1 MSHTWSDEFS
11 GGSVLVV
18 VGGFLLAVAGVAA
31 TASQQPVQQL
41 QIALAFGAL
50 IAVGEFVR
58 VNLPG
63 DRSAAP
69 LGAAGGLAYALLG
82 DFRPSDGAVEATT
95 HGVLQVVAVSTV
107 AILVGAVPHMA
118 LGEPP
123 RLESLARR
131 VLIVGFA
138 ALLFRPLYTDG
149 HLEQIS
155 GERDWRLPAL
165 MLTIVLLCGL
175 VDALLAALARSG
187 RERSPFLSA
196 ARDEFGALL
205 GIGSAI
211 GATGVLIAL
220 AAEVMGYWAL
230 PLFALPLLVAQFSFR
245 RYASIRATY
254 DQTIQALSRV
264 TEVGGYTETGH
275 SQRVAQLSVAVG
287 HEMGLSEADIKDLKY
302 AALMHDIGQLSLTD
316 PISGG
321 ATTLV
326 ARDEQRRIA
335 EYGAEVIRQS
345 GMDRVAH
352 IVEQQTEP
360 FRRHGQPFD
369 ANVPVASRIIR
380 VANAYDDFAGGSME
394 SMQRLYALDRLRE
407 GMSEEYDPHVVDI
420 VSRVV
425 ERTMMVDV

>member
-1 MSHTWSDEFS
+1 MRRTWADEFS

-18 VGGFLLAVAGVAA
+18 AGGFLLAVAGVAA
-31 TASQQPVQQL
+31 TASQPVL
-41 QIALAFGAL
+41 DPQIAIAFGAL
-50 IAVGEFVR
+50 IAVGELVR

-69 LGAAGGLAYALLG
+69 IGAAGGLAYALLG
-82 DFRPSDGAVEATT
+82 DFRMPDETIPTT
-95 HGVLQVVAVSTV
+95 YGVLQVVAVSTI

-118 LGEPP
+118 VGQPP

-131 VLIVGFA
+131 VLIAGFA
-138 ALLFRPLYTDG
+138 ALLFRPLYTNGYLKDISDG
-149 HLEQIS
+149 
-155 GERDWRLPAL
+155 GWRLPAL
-165 MLTIVLLCGL
+165 MLAIVLFCGL

-187 RERSPFLSA
+187 RERSPFMAA
-196 ARDEFGALL
+196 ARDELGALV

-287 HEMGLSEADIKDLKY
+287 REMGLSEDAIKDLKY

-321 ATTLV
+321 ATTLI
-326 ARDEQRRIA
+326 ARDDQRRIA
-335 EYGAEVIRQS
+335 AYGAEVIRQS

-360 FRRHGQPFD
+360 FRRPGQPFD
-369 ANVPVASRIIR
+369 ANIPIASRIIR

-394 SMQRLYALDRLRE
+394 SVQRMYALGRLRE
-407 GMSEEYDPHVVDI
+407 GMAEEYDPLVVDI
-420 VSRVV
+420 ASRVV
-425 ERTMMVDV
+425 ERTMLVDV

>member
-1 MSHTWSDEFS
+1 MRRTWADEFS

-18 VGGFLLAVAGVAA
+18 VGGLLLAVAGVAA
-31 TASQQPVQQL
+31 TATQPEVIQP

-50 IAVGEFVR
+50 IAVGELVR

-69 LGAAGGLAYALLG
+69 IGAAGGLAYALLG
-82 DFRPSDGAVEATT
+82 DFRFHDGVEATDY
-95 HGVLQVVAVSTV
+95 GVLQVVAVSTI
-107 AILVGAVPHMA
+107 AILLGAVPHMA
-118 LGEPP
+118 VGQPP

-138 ALLFRPLYTDG
+138 ALLFRPLYTGED
-149 HLEQIS
+149 LKDIS
-155 GERDWRLPAL
+155 EGGWQLPAL
-165 MLTIVLLCGL
+165 MLAIVLLCGL

-187 RERSPFLSA
+187 RERSPFMAA

-220 AAEVMGYWAL
+220 AAGVMGYWAL

-275 SQRVAQLSVAVG
+275 AQRVAQLSVAVG
-287 HEMGLSEADIKDLKY
+287 REMGLSEEDIKDLKY

-321 ATTLV
+321 ATTLI

-335 EYGAEVIRQS
+335 AYGAEVIRQS

-360 FRRHGQPFD
+360 FRRPGQPFD
-369 ANVPVASRIIR
+369 ANIPVASRIIR

-394 SMQRLYALDRLRE
+394 SVQRMYALGRLRE
-407 GMSEEYDPHVVDI
+407 GMSEEYDPMVVDI
-420 VSRVV
+420 ASRVV
-425 ERTMMVDV
+425 ERTMLVDV

>member
-1 MSHTWSDEFS
+1 
-11 GGSVLVV
+11 
-18 VGGFLLAVAGVAA
+18 
-31 TASQQPVQQL
+31 
-41 QIALAFGAL
+41 
-50 IAVGEFVR
+50 
-58 VNLPG
+58 
-63 DRSAAP
+63 
-69 LGAAGGLAYALLG
+69 LAYALLG
-82 DFRPSDGAVEATT
+82 DFRLSDGPIPTEY
-95 HGVLQVVAVSTV
+95 GVLQVVAVSTV

-131 VLIVGFA
+131 VLVVGFA
-138 ALLFRPLYTDG
+138 ALLFRPLYLNSDNR
-149 HLEQIS
+149 LDWIS

-165 MLTIVLLCGL
+165 MLTIVLISGL
-175 VDALLAALARSG
+175 LDALLAALARSG
-187 RERSPFLSA
+187 RERSPFMSA

-220 AAEVMGYWAL
+220 AAGVMGYWAL
-230 PLFALPLLVAQFSFR
+230 PLFTLPLLVAQFSFR

-287 HEMGLSEADIKDLKY
+287 HEMGLSEADIKDLRY

-335 EYGAEVIRQS
+335 TYGAEVIRQS

-360 FRRHGQPFD
+360 FRRPGQPFD
-369 ANVPVASRIIR
+369 ANIPVASRIIR

-407 GMSEEYDPHVVDI
+407 GMAEEYDPHVVDI

>member
-1 MSHTWSDEFS
+1 MRRTWADEFS

-18 VGGFLLAVAGVAA
+18 VGGLLLAVAGVAA
-31 TASQQPVQQL
+31 TASAPVLQPQM
-41 QIALAFGAL
+41 ALAFGAL
-50 IAVGEFVR
+50 IAIGELVR

-69 LGAAGGLAYALLG
+69 IGAAGALAYALLG
-82 DFRPSDGAVEATT
+82 DFRLSHGTVITT
-95 HGVLQVVAVSTV
+95 YGVLQVVAVSTI

-118 LGEPP
+118 VGQPP

-131 VLIVGFA
+131 VLVAGFA
-138 ALLFRPLYTDG
+138 ALLFRPLYTNNYLQD
-149 HLEQIS
+149 IS
-155 GERDWRLPAL
+155 DVRWRLPAL
-165 MLTIVLLCGL
+165 MLAIVLFCGL

-187 RERSPFLSA
+187 RERSPFMAA

-275 SQRVAQLSVAVG
+275 AQRVAQLSVAVG
-287 HEMGLSEADIKDLKY
+287 REMGLSEEDIKDLKY

-321 ATTLV
+321 ATTLI

-360 FRRHGQPFD
+360 FRRPGQPFD

-394 SMQRLYALDRLRE
+394 SVQRMYALGRLRE
-407 GMSEEYDPHVVDI
+407 GMAEEYDPLVVDI
-420 VSRVV
+420 ASRVV
-425 ERTMMVDV
+425 ERTMLVDV

>member
-1 MSHTWSDEFS
+1 MRRTWADEFS

-18 VGGFLLAVAGVAA
+18 AGGFLLAVAGVAA
-31 TASQQPVQQL
+31 TASQPVLQP
-41 QIALAFGAL
+41 QIAIAFGAL
-50 IAVGEFVR
+50 IAVGELVR

-69 LGAAGGLAYALLG
+69 IGAAGGLAYALLG
-82 DFRPSDGAVEATT
+82 DFRLATGPEPT
-95 HGVLQVVAVSTV
+95 TYGVLQVVAVSTI

-118 LGEPP
+118 VGQPP

-131 VLIVGFA
+131 VLIAGFA
-138 ALLFRPLYTDG
+138 ALLFRPLYTGQQLDG
-149 HLEQIS
+149 FPGRWQ
-155 GERDWRLPAL
+155 LPAF
-165 MLTIVLLCGL
+165 MLAIVLLCGL

-187 RERSPFLSA
+187 RERSPFLAA

-220 AAEVMGYWAL
+220 AAAVMGYWAL

-275 SQRVAQLSVAVG
+275 SQRVAQLSVAIG
-287 HEMGLSEADIKDLKY
+287 REMGLSEDAVKDLKY

-321 ATTLV
+321 ATTLI
-326 ARDEQRRIA
+326 ARDDQRRIA
-335 EYGAEVIRQS
+335 AYGAEVIRQS

-352 IVEQQTEP
+352 IVEQQSEP
-360 FRRHGQPFD
+360 FRRPGQPFD
-369 ANVPVASRIIR
+369 ANIPVASRIIR

-394 SMQRLYALDRLRE
+394 SVQRMYALGRLRE
-407 GMSEEYDPHVVDI
+407 GMAEEYDPLVVDI
-420 VSRVV
+420 ASRVV
-425 ERTMMVDV
+425 ERTMLVDV

>member
-1 MSHTWSDEFS
+1 MRRSWADEFS
-11 GGSVLVV
+11 GASVLVV
-18 VGGFLLAVAGVAA
+18 VGGLLLAVAGVAS
-31 TASQQPVQQL
+31 TASQPVL
-41 QIALAFGAL
+41 EPQIALAFGAL
-50 IAVGEFVR
+50 IAVGELVR

-69 LGAAGGLAYALLG
+69 IGAAGGLAYALLG
-82 DFRPSDGAVEATT
+82 DFRLDEGTT
-95 HGVLQVVAVSTV
+95 YGVLQVVAVSTI

-118 LGEPP
+118 VGQPP

-131 VLIVGFA
+131 VLIAGFA
-138 ALLFRPLYTDG
+138 ALLFRPLYTRGYLDG
-149 HLEQIS
+149 IS
-155 GERDWRLPAL
+155 DGGWQLPAL
-165 MLTIVLLCGL
+165 MLAIVLFCGL

-187 RERSPFLSA
+187 RERSPFMAA

-220 AAEVMGYWAL
+220 AAEAMGYWAL

-275 SQRVAQLSVAVG
+275 AQRVAQLSVAVG
-287 HEMGLSEADIKDLKY
+287 REMGLAEADIKDLKY

-321 ATTLV
+321 ATTLI

-335 EYGAEVIRQS
+335 AYGAEVIRQS
-345 GMDRVAH
+345 GMQRVAH

-360 FRRHGQPFD
+360 FRRRGQPFD
-369 ANVPVASRIIR
+369 ANIPVASRIIR
-380 VANAYDDFAGGSME
+380 VANAYDDFAGGSLE
-394 SMQRLYALDRLRE
+394 SVQRMYALGRLRE
-407 GMSEEYDPHVVDI
+407 GMAEEYDPLVVDI
-420 VSRVV
+420 ASRVV
-425 ERTMMVDV
+425 ERTMLIDG

>member
-1 MSHTWSDEFS
+1 MRRTWADEFS

-18 VGGFLLAVAGVAA
+18 VGGLLLAVAGIAQMA
-31 TASQQPVQQL
+31 TAGVVLP

-50 IAVGEFVR
+50 IALGELVR
-58 VNLPG
+58 INLPG

-69 LGAAGGLAYALLG
+69 LGAAAGLAYALLG
-82 DFRPSDGAVEATT
+82 DFRDFDKTITT
-95 HGVLQVVAVSTV
+95 DYGVMQVVAVSTI
-107 AILVGAVPHMA
+107 AIMIGTVPHMA
-118 LGEPP
+118 VGQAP

-131 VLIVGFA
+131 VLVAGFA
-138 ALLFRPLYTDG
+138 AVLFRPLYSNGYLDSILQG
-149 HLEQIS
+149 GPQ
-155 GERDWRLPAL
+155 LPAF
-165 MLTIVLLCGL
+165 MLAIVLLCGV

-187 RERSPFLSA
+187 REGVPFLAA
-196 ARDEFGALL
+196 ARDEFRALL

-275 SQRVAQLSVAVG
+275 AQRVAQLSVAVG
-287 HEMGLSEADIKDLKY
+287 REMGLSEDDIKDLRY
-302 AALMHDIGQLSLTD
+302 GALMHDIGQLSLTD

-321 ATTLV
+321 ATSLI

-360 FRRHGQPFD
+360 FRRPGQPFD
-369 ANVPVASRIIR
+369 ANIPVASRIIR

-394 SMQRLYALDRLRE
+394 SQQRMRALTRLRE
-407 GMSEEYDPHVVDI
+407 GAAEEYDPQVVDI

-425 ERTMMVDV
+425 ERTMLVDV

>member
-1 MSHTWSDEFS
+1 MRRTWVDEFS
-11 GGSVLVV
+11 GGSVLVIA
-18 VGGFLLAVAGVAA
+18 GGLLLAVAGIAA
-31 TASQQPVQQL
+31 TASQPVMQP

-50 IAVGEFVR
+50 IALGELVR

-82 DFRPSDGAVEATT
+82 DFRNLDGTIISTT
-95 HGVLQVVAVSTV
+95 YGVLQVVAVSAI

-118 LGEPP
+118 VGQSP

-131 VLIVGFA
+131 VLIAGFA
-138 ALLFRPLYTDG
+138 ALLFRPLYTGGYLDG
-149 HLEQIS
+149 LPGRGWQ
-155 GERDWRLPAL
+155 LPAL
-165 MLTIVLLCGL
+165 MLAIVLFSGL

-187 RERSPFLSA
+187 REHSPFTSA

-220 AAEVMGYWAL
+220 AAVAMGYWAL
-230 PLFALPLLVAQFSFR
+230 PLFALPLVVAQFSFR
-245 RYASIRATY
+245 RYAGIRATY

-287 HEMGLSEADIKDLKY
+287 HEMGLSEDDIKDLKY

-316 PISGG
+316 PISSG
-321 ATTLV
+321 ATTLI

-335 EYGAEVIRQS
+335 TYGAEVIRQS

-360 FRRHGQPFD
+360 FRRPGLPFD
-369 ANVPVASRIIR
+369 ANIPVASRIIR

-394 SMQRLYALDRLRE
+394 SVTRLYALDRLRE
-407 GMSEEYDPHVVDI
+407 GASDEYDPFVVDI
-420 VSRVV
+420 MSRVV
-425 ERTMMVDV
+425 ERTMLVDV

>member
-1 MSHTWSDEFS
+1 
-11 GGSVLVV
+11 L
-18 VGGFLLAVAGVAA
+18 
-31 TASQQPVQQL
+31 
-41 QIALAFGAL
+41 IAL
-50 IAVGEFVR
+50 GELAR

-69 LGAAGGLAYALLG
+69 LGAAAALAYALLG
-82 DFRPSDGAVEATT
+82 DFRTGGTVVETDY
-95 HGVLQVVAVSTV
+95 GVLQVVAVTAV
-107 AILVGAVPHMA
+107 ALLVGAIPHMA
-118 LGEPP
+118 VGQAP

-131 VLIVGFA
+131 VLIAGCA
-138 ALLFRPLYTDG
+138 ALLFRPLYIHGD
-149 HLEQIS
+149 LAELS
-155 GERDWRLPAL
+155 NDRDWQLPAL
-165 MLTIVLLCGL
+165 MVAIVLVCGL
-175 VDALLAALARSG
+175 VDAVLAALARSG
-187 RERSPFLSA
+187 RDGTPFASA
-196 ARDEFGALL
+196 ARDELRALL

-220 AAEVMGYWAL
+220 AAGVMGYWAL
-230 PLFALPLLVAQFSFR
+230 PLFALPLVVAQFSFR

-254 DQTIQALSRV
+254 DQTITALSRV

-275 SQRVAQLSVAVG
+275 AQRVAQLSVAIG
-287 HEMGLSEADIKDLKY
+287 REMGLSEDDIKDLRY

-321 ATTLV
+321 ATSLI

-360 FRRHGQPFD
+360 FRRPGQPFD
-369 ANVPVASRIIR
+369 ANIPVASRIIR

-394 SMQRLYALDRLRE
+394 TQQRLYAIGRLRE
-407 GMSEEYDPHVVDI
+407 GAAEEYDPHVVDI
-420 VSRVV
+420 ASRVV
-425 ERTMMVDV
+425 ERTMLVDA

>member
-1 MSHTWSDEFS
+1 MRRTWADEFS

-18 VGGFLLAVAGVAA
+18 AGGFLLAVAGVAA
-31 TASQQPVQQL
+31 TASQPVL
-41 QIALAFGAL
+41 DAQIAIAFGAL
-50 IAVGEFVR
+50 IAVGELVR

-69 LGAAGGLAYALLG
+69 IGAAGGLAYALLG
-82 DFRPSDGAVEATT
+82 DFRLPDETIATT
-95 HGVLQVVAVSTV
+95 YGVLQVVAVSTI
-107 AILVGAVPHMA
+107 AILIGAVPHMA
-118 LGEPP
+118 VGQPP

-131 VLIVGFA
+131 VLIAGFA
-138 ALLFRPLYTDG
+138 ALLFRPLYTHGSFKDISDG
-149 HLEQIS
+149 GWQ
-155 GERDWRLPAL
+155 LPAL
-165 MLTIVLLCGL
+165 MLAIVLFCGL

-187 RERSPFLSA
+187 RERSPFMSA

-220 AAEVMGYWAL
+220 AAQVMGYWAL

-287 HEMGLSEADIKDLKY
+287 REMGLSEDSIKDLKY

-321 ATTLV
+321 ATTLI
-326 ARDEQRRIA
+326 ARDDQRRIA
-335 EYGAEVIRQS
+335 AYGAEVIRQS

-360 FRRHGQPFD
+360 FRRPGQPFD
-369 ANVPVASRIIR
+369 ANIPVASRIIR

-394 SMQRLYALDRLRE
+394 SVQRMYALGRLRE
-407 GMSEEYDPHVVDI
+407 GMAEEYDPLVVEI

-425 ERTMMVDV
+425 ERTMLVDV

>member
-1 MSHTWSDEFS
+1 MRRTWADEFS

-18 VGGFLLAVAGVAA
+18 AGGFLLAVAGVAA
-31 TASQQPVQQL
+31 TASQPVLQP
-41 QIALAFGAL
+41 QIAIAFGAL
-50 IAVGEFVR
+50 IAVGELVR

-69 LGAAGGLAYALLG
+69 IGAAGGLAYALLG
-82 DFRPSDGAVEATT
+82 DFRLATGPEPT
-95 HGVLQVVAVSTV
+95 TYGVLQVVAVSTI

-118 LGEPP
+118 VGQPP

-131 VLIVGFA
+131 VLIAGFA
-138 ALLFRPLYTDG
+138 ALLFRPLYTGQHLDG
-149 HLEQIS
+149 FS
-155 GERDWRLPAL
+155 GRWQLPAF
-165 MLTIVLLCGL
+165 MLAIVLVCGL

-187 RERSPFLSA
+187 RERSPFLAA

-220 AAEVMGYWAL
+220 AAAVMGYWAL

-275 SQRVAQLSVAVG
+275 SQRVAQLSVAIG
-287 HEMGLSEADIKDLKY
+287 REMGLSEDAIKDLKY

-321 ATTLV
+321 ATTLI
-326 ARDEQRRIA
+326 ARDDQRRIA
-335 EYGAEVIRQS
+335 AYGAEVIRQS

-360 FRRHGQPFD
+360 FRRPGQPFD

-394 SMQRLYALDRLRE
+394 TVQRLYALGRLRE
-407 GMSEEYDPHVVDI
+407 GMAEEYDPLVVDI
-420 VSRVV
+420 ASRVI
-425 ERTMMVDV
+425 ERTMLVDV

>member
-1 MSHTWSDEFS
+1 VRRSWVDEFS
-11 GGSVLVV
+11 GGSVLVIA
-18 VGGFLLAVAGVAA
+18 GGLLLAVAGVASL
-31 TASQQPVQQL
+31 ASQPVVEP
-41 QIALAFGAL
+41 QIALAFGIL
-50 IAVGEFVR
+50 IAVGELVR

-69 LGAAGGLAYALLG
+69 LGAAGALAYALLG
-82 DFRPSDGAVEATT
+82 DFRTTDGTIETSY
-95 HGVLQVVAVSTV
+95 GVLQVVAVTSI

-118 LGEPP
+118 VGQSP

-131 VLIVGFA
+131 VLIAGFA
-138 ALLFRPLYTDG
+138 ALMFRPLYLDERLEGILDG
-149 HLEQIS
+149 GPQ
-155 GERDWRLPAL
+155 LPAL
-165 MLTIVLLCGL
+165 MLAIVLFSGL

-187 RERSPFLSA
+187 REHSPFASA

-220 AAEVMGYWAL
+220 AATVMGYWAL

-254 DQTIQALSRV
+254 DQTIQSLSRV
-264 TEVGGYTETGH
+264 TELGGYTETGH
-275 SQRVAQLSVAVG
+275 SQRVAQLSVAIG
-287 HEMGLSEADIKDLKY
+287 HEMGLSEADIKDLRY

-316 PISGG
+316 PIPSG
-321 ATTLV
+321 ATTMI

-335 EYGAEVIRQS
+335 TYGAEVIRQS

-360 FRRHGQPFD
+360 FRRPGQPFD
-369 ANVPVASRIIR
+369 ANIPVASRIIR
-380 VANAYDDFAGGSME
+380 VANAYDDFASGSME
-394 SMQRLYALDRLRE
+394 SVTRLYALERLRE
-407 GMSEEYDPHVVDI
+407 GAADEYDPLVVDI
-420 VSRVV
+420 ISRVV
-425 ERTMMVDV
+425 ERTMLVHT

>member
-1 MSHTWSDEFS
+1 MRRTWADEFS

-18 VGGFLLAVAGVAA
+18 VGGLLLAVAGIASMA
-31 TASQQPVQQL
+31 TAGVELP

-50 IAVGEFVR
+50 IALGELVR
-58 VNLPG
+58 INLPG

-82 DFRPSDGAVEATT
+82 DFR
-95 HGVLQVVAVSTV
+95 GVDETIPTNYGVMQVVAVSTI
-107 AILVGAVPHMA
+107 AIMIGTIPHMA
-118 LGEPP
+118 VGQAP

-131 VLIVGFA
+131 VLVAGFA
-138 ALLFRPLYTDG
+138 AVLFRPLYINGYLDPILQG
-149 HLEQIS
+149 
-155 GERDWRLPAL
+155 GWKLPAF
-165 MLTIVLLCGL
+165 MLAIVLLCGV

-187 RERSPFLSA
+187 REGVPFLAA
-196 ARDEFGALL
+196 ARDEFRALL

-275 SQRVAQLSVAVG
+275 AQRVAQLSVAVG
-287 HEMGLSEADIKDLKY
+287 REMGLSEDDIKDLRY
-302 AALMHDIGQLSLTD
+302 GALMHDIGQLSLTD

-321 ATTLV
+321 ATSLI

-360 FRRHGQPFD
+360 FRRPGQPFD
-369 ANVPVASRIIR
+369 ANIPVASRIIR

-394 SMQRLYALDRLRE
+394 SQQRMRALTRLRE
-407 GMSEEYDPHVVDI
+407 GAAEEYDPQVVDI

-425 ERTMMVDV
+425 ERTMLVDV

>member
-1 MSHTWSDEFS
+1 MRRTWSDEFS

-18 VGGFLLAVAGVAA
+18 VGGLLLAVAGVAA
-31 TASQQPVQQL
+31 TASQPVLQL
-41 QIALAFGAL
+41 QITLAFGAL

-82 DFRPSDGAVEATT
+82 DFRVADGTT
-95 HGVLQVVAVSTV
+95 IHTTYGVLQVVAVSTV

-138 ALLFRPLYTDG
+138 ALLFRPLYINDR
-149 HLEQIS
+149 LDSIS
-155 GERDWRLPAL
+155 EGGWQLPAL
-165 MLTIVLLCGL
+165 MLAIVLFCGL

-187 RERSPFLSA
+187 RERSPFMSA
-196 ARDEFGALL
+196 VRDEFGALL

-264 TEVGGYTETGH
+264 TEVGGYTESGH

-287 HEMGLSEADIKDLKY
+287 REMGLSEADIKDLKY

-335 EYGAEVIRQS
+335 AYGAEVIRQS

-360 FRRHGQPFD
+360 FRRPGQPFD
-369 ANVPVASRIIR
+369 ANIPVASRIIR

-407 GMSEEYDPHVVDI
+407 GMAEEYDPTVVGI

>member
-1 MSHTWSDEFS
+1 MRGSWVDEFS
-11 GGSVLVV
+11 GGSVLVIA
-18 VGGFLLAVAGVAA
+18 GGMLLAVAGVASL
-31 TASQQPVQQL
+31 ASQPVMEPQV
-41 QIALAFGAL
+41 ALAFGVL
-50 IAVGEFVR
+50 IAVGELVR

-69 LGAAGGLAYALLG
+69 LGAAGALAYALLG
-82 DFRPSDGAVEATT
+82 DFRTTDGTISTT
-95 HGVLQVVAVSTV
+95 YGVLQVVAVTSI

-118 LGEPP
+118 VGQSP

-131 VLIVGFA
+131 VLIAGFA
-138 ALLFRPLYTDG
+138 ALLFRPLYLHHNLDG
-149 HLEQIS
+149 IS
-155 GERDWRLPAL
+155 GERDWQLPAL
-165 MLTIVLLCGL
+165 MLAIVLFSGL
-175 VDALLAALARSG
+175 VDAMLAALARSG
-187 RERSPFLSA
+187 REHSPFASA

-220 AAEVMGYWAL
+220 AAAVMGYWAL

-254 DQTIQALSRV
+254 DQTIQSLSRV
-264 TEVGGYTETGH
+264 TELGGYTETGH
-275 SQRVAQLSVAVG
+275 SQRVAQLSVAIG
-287 HEMGLSEADIKDLKY
+287 HEMGLSEADIKDLRY

-316 PISGG
+316 PIPSG
-321 ATTLV
+321 ATTMI

-335 EYGAEVIRQS
+335 TYGAEVIRQS

-360 FRRHGQPFD
+360 FRRPGLPFD
-369 ANVPVASRIIR
+369 ANIPVASRIIR

-394 SMQRLYALDRLRE
+394 SVTRLYALERLRE
-407 GMSEEYDPHVVDI
+407 GAVDEYDPLVVDI
-420 VSRVV
+420 IGRVV
-425 ERTMMVDV
+425 ERTMMVHT

>member
-1 MSHTWSDEFS
+1 MRRSWSDEFS

-18 VGGFLLAVAGVAA
+18 VAGLLLAVAGVAA
-31 TASQQPVQQL
+31 TASQPVL
-41 QIALAFGAL
+41 DLEITLAFGTL

-82 DFRPSDGAVEATT
+82 EFRLSDGTVEMTSY
-95 HGVLQVVAVSTV
+95 GVLQVVAVSTI

-138 ALLFRPLYTDG
+138 ALLFRPLYTADYLKEISDG
-149 HLEQIS
+149 GWQ
-155 GERDWRLPAL
+155 LPAL

-187 RERSPFLSA
+187 RERSPFMAA

-287 HEMGLSEADIKDLKY
+287 REMGLSEADIKDLRY

-335 EYGAEVIRQS
+335 AYGAEVIRQS

-360 FRRHGQPFD
+360 FRRPGQPFD
-369 ANVPVASRIIR
+369 ANIPVASRIIR

-407 GMSEEYDPHVVDI
+407 GMAEEYDPHVVDI